1 MNGVENTLRQTGKLY
16 LLQPENSF
24 PESSS
29 NNGIRENK
37 TCLRPKSDEFWK
49 NDITL
54 TSPTAKSTCWMC
66 RKMVARFIIEE

>member
-29 NNGIRENK
+29 SNLQ
-37 TCLRPKSDEFWK
+37 TLKSADEMQYFE
-49 NDITL
+49 
-54 TSPTAKSTCWMC
+54 S
-66 RKMVARFIIEE
+66 RKAF

>member
-29 NNGIRENK
+29 SNLQKLKSIDTMRYFENQK
-37 TCLRPKSDEFWK
+37 VL
-49 NDITL
+49 
-54 TSPTAKSTCWMC
+54 
-66 RKMVARFIIEE
+66 

>member
-29 NNGIRENK
+29 SK
-37 TCLRPKSDEFWK
+37 QKCLANQAFMRVCSIFKSLL
-49 NDITL
+49 ITN
-54 TSPTAKSTCWMC
+54 
-66 RKMVARFIIEE
+66 

>member
-29 NNGIRENK
+29 SNLQ
-37 TCLRPKSDEFWK
+37 TLK
-49 NDITL
+49 NIDAMQYFESQKAL
-54 TSPTAKSTCWMC
+54 
-66 RKMVARFIIEE
+66 

>member
-29 NNGIRENK
+29 SNPQ
-37 TCLRPKSDEFWK
+37 TLKS
-49 NDITL
+49 
-54 TSPTAKSTCWMC
+54 
-66 RKMVARFIIEE
+66 IEAMRYFESQKAL